1 MLTLFV
7 SFASQ
12 AQTKEDV
19 IAWCDTIITT
29 PLNAE
34 SVKDLAL
41 YNAAILKWITESD
54 EYTETI
60 GGWIE
65 PLMVKNQPAV
75 KDAGMLFLVYVAAEI
90 RYMLTHDVTKT
101 NLQSASAAM
110 DAVIGYYEAN
120 KEYMRRIP
128 SMEKYIKLDPR
139 ERHKLIAKALAET
152 KTIK

>member
-1 MLTLFV
+1 MKKVLFLMLTLFV

-60 GGWIE
+60 GSWIE

-101 NLQSASAAM
+101 NLQ
-110 DAVIGYYEAN
+110 
-120 KEYMRRIP
+120 
-128 SMEKYIKLDPR
+128 
-139 ERHKLIAKALAET
+139 
-152 KTIK
+152 